1 MLSNQG
7 ENMPKSPNRCLW
19 RWLCFML
26 LATAGMQ
33 QVLAQETA
41 PHAGVTMSHH
51 GYGIGGFSL
60 FEPRDPTPAKAP
72 LVVFL
77 PGWTVTN
84 PDNYGAWLDR
94 LVKTGHVV
102 AMVFYMDS
110 SSTPTPT
117 YTANMMLG
125 MQNALAELSRPGHVQ
140 PDLSRF
146 SIIGH
151 SSGGLEAVNYA
162 IEAADYGLPPA
173 GLLFGLNPGT
183 SQVTQQWRW
192 LPCLTYRYG
201 SLPILP
207 QTVLNT
213 EPNWGQDTEAQR
225 WSSCMML
232 RDVTRIPPTTHLV
245 MVGGDRDVFA
255 RNEDALRI
263 LEGAAQVPAQQRAFY
278 CMTTEPRSAQDQLAL
293 ANHYFPSALDIA
305 YDNGSP
311 QGITLFGDNPRLV
324 ERATER
330 QRRRMEVRQQQVV
343 NVLDRELWDLFD
355 QAEQVA
361 FGGAS
366 WTLPITPLD
375 QLAQTVGFAR
385 RTPYCIKP
393 APSAP

>member
-1 MLSNQG
+1 MNTLKG
-7 ENMPKSPNRCLW
+7 RWW
-19 RWLCFML
+19 RWVGIVGMVV
-26 LATAGMQ
+26 AGLQ
-33 QVLAQETA
+33 YAQAQAQEVL
-41 PHAGVTMSHH
+41 PHAAVAMSHH

-60 FEPRDPTPAKAP
+60 FEPQAPTPAKAP
-72 LVVFL
+72 FVVFL

-102 AMVFYMDS
+102 AMVFYMDN

-117 YTANMMLG
+117 YTANVMLG
-125 MQNALAELSRPGHVQ
+125 LHNALAELAKPGHVQ

-146 SIIGH
+146 AIIGH
-151 SSGGLEAVNYA
+151 SSGALEAVNYA
-162 IEAADYGLPPA
+162 IEAADYGLPAA
-173 GLLFGLNPGT
+173 GLLFGINPGT

-201 SLPILP
+201 SPPILP
-207 QTVLNT
+207 DTVMNT
-213 EPNWGQDTEAQR
+213 EPNWGQEAPDQR
-225 WSSCMML
+225 WTSCMML
-232 RDVTRIPPTTHLV
+232 RDVTRIPPDSHLV
-245 MVGGDRDVFA
+245 MVGADRDGFA

-263 LEGAAQVPAQQRAFY
+263 LEGAAQVPPQQRIFY
-278 CMTTEPRSAQDQLAL
+278 CMTTEPRPTGGQLAL
-293 ANHYFPSALDIA
+293 ANHYIASALDIA

-324 ERATER
+324 ARATER
-330 QRRRMEVRQQQVV
+330 QRRRMEARQQQVV
-343 NVLDRELWDLFD
+343 NALDDELWGLFD

-361 FGGAS
+361 FDEAR
-366 WTLPITPLD
+366 WTLPVTHTD

-393 APSAP
+393 PPAP